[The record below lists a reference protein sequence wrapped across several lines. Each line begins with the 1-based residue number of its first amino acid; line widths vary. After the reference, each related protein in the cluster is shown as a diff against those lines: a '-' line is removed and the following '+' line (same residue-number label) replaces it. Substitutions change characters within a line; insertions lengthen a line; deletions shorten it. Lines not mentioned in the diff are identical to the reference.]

1 MSGAEHGPARFGAS
15 EALERALDAPDLR
28 VLLSE
33 AFIVFLRA
41 QRWFGGKGRMPSA
54 TQIADLVPVEWGGDR
69 AAIVRL
75 VVEWTDGAAASYQL
89 PLVMRT
95 QEEVE
100 QMGSTFRPGTGVV
113 LASTVAEGSAPGVII
128 DALHDAR
135 FRTQL
140 GAALAR
146 GARFERAG
154 AAWTLEPVGA
164 GPGDIPE
171 LPSRI
176 AEGEQ
181 SNTSVIYGD
190 RAILKLFRKLE
201 PGEHPDVEIARFLTT
216 RTGFRN
222 TPELLATIHFRSA
235 DGDTCV
241 AGMLSRFLPGATDGW
256 TYALEKLRPYLRA
269 SGKGEPPNPF
279 VSDAGRLGAVT
290 RQLHDALASDPTV
303 PGFATEPLTPGDVDR
318 WADEAGTLV
327 DDALDLLT
335 ERLPSLD
342 AKVLPMARA
351 IAGRRD
357 AAHSRLDEVA
367 EAARGAAA
375 SGRKIR
381 HHGDYH
387 LGQVLRTSDGD
398 WMIIDFEGEP
408 ARPLAARRALS
419 APARDVAGMLRSFA
433 YAAATGAAEVGGLG
447 VNPAVEV
454 RSAHWERA
462 ARSAFLSAYGTAL
475 DEPLV
480 TLFEIE
486 KVFYELR
493 YELSHR
499 PKWVWIP
506 LRGIAKI
513 F

>member
-1 MSGAEHGPARFGAS
+1 MSTTEHGHARLQVSGGIEQAITAS
-15 EALERALDAPDLR
+15 ALRTLASDAL
-28 VLLSE
+28 
-33 AFIVFLRA
+33 ITFLRG

-54 TQIADLVPVEWGGDR
+54 ARVADVVPVEWGGDT
-69 AAIVRL
+69 AAVVRV
-75 VVEWTDGAAASYQL
+75 VVEWTDGSTASYQL
-89 PLVMRT
+89 PLVVRT
-95 QEEVE
+95 GEELE
-100 QMGSTFRPGTGVV
+100 RTGSAARAGAV
-113 LASTVAEGSAPGVII
+113 LARVVAEGSAPGVVV

-135 FRTQL
+135 FRAQL

-146 GARFERAG
+146 GARFEGGG
-154 AAWTLEPVGA
+154 ATWSIEPVGT
-164 GPGDIPE
+164 GPGD
-171 LPSRI
+171 LADVPSRI
-176 AEGEQ
+176 AAGEQ

-201 PGEHPDVEIARFLTT
+201 PGENPDVEIARFLTT
-216 RTGFRN
+216 RTSFRN
-222 TPELLATIHFRSA
+222 TPELFATMQFRSA
-235 DGDTCV
+235 EGETSV
-241 AGMLSRFLPGATDGW
+241 AGMVSRFLPGATDGW
-256 TYALEKLRPYLRA
+256 TYALEKLGPYLRA
-269 SGKGEPPNPF
+269 SGKGEPPNTF
-279 VSDAGRLGAVT
+279 VGDAERLGAVT
-290 RQLHDALASDPTV
+290 RELHDALASDPTV
-303 PGFATEPLTPGDVDR
+303 PGFATEPLTAQDVDQ
-318 WADEAGTLV
+318 WAGEAGAMI

-335 ERLPSLD
+335 ERLMSLD

-351 IAGRRD
+351 IVGRRD

-367 EAARGAAA
+367 DAARRAAA

-387 LGQVLRTSDGD
+387 LGQVLHTSTGE

-408 ARPLAARRALS
+408 ARPLTARRALS

-447 VNPAVEV
+447 VNPTVEV

-462 ARSAFLSAYGTAL
+462 ARSAFLQAYGAAL

-493 YELSHR
+493 YELNHR